1 MGLPTDAN
9 VIPLPDAVTKKRA
22 RGRPRKENAL
32 SNAERQKAFR
42 ARQAAACKSVT
53 VTKNID
59 GNSAEI
65 QRLLGIVREA
75 ENEAERRKNEIALW
89 RSRIAE
95 LEKLIQKNARAAKKT
110 IPQRLNVR
118 QALTGP
124 EPYLVTVSLGRSP
137 ARRRSFTLDPSRWMD
152 LELLAKWFGISEAEV
167 LGRAISLL
175 HHELADSLD
184 SKEREKYYGV

>member
-42 ARQAAACKSVT
+42 ARQAAALKSVT
-53 VTKNID
+53 VTKNTD
-59 GNSAEI
+59 GNSAEV

-95 LEKLIQKNARAAKKT
+95 LEKLIQKM
-110 IPQRLNVR
+110 
-118 QALTGP
+118 
-124 EPYLVTVSLGRSP
+124 P
-137 ARRRSFTLDPSRWMD
+137 ARRRRPFRKD
-152 LELLAKWFGISEAEV
+152 
-167 LGRAISLL
+167 
-175 HHELADSLD
+175 
-184 SKEREKYYGV
+184 